1 MSRVPK
7 VTWVTLVTRFWD
19 NINNKLFSF
28 FNIYSWCDGWKYN
41 NKQLDVRKFK
51 Y

>member
-19 NINNKLFSF
+19 NINNKFIQF
-28 FNIYSWCDGWKYN
+28 
-41 NKQLDVRKFK
+41 FK
-51 Y
+51 YIFMV